1 MSFRRTVVS
10 GLYWSAGGRLAGQAV
25 SWIITIVVIRVL
37 SPADYG
43 LLAMATVFVEFFGMM
58 SQFGA
63 GTAVVQAPELDERK
77 LRQMFGF
84 AIVVNGVLFAVI
96 FLGAPLVAAFFGEE
110 RLTVIVR
117 ALAVPFLLS
126 ALGMIPGA
134 LLARELHY
142 KTMSLIALSATI
154 VSSVTTLVL
163 ALAGA
168 GVWSLVWGTLVS
180 AAWVAVINNIAS
192 PFLKWPIFSFRGTR
206 ELVVYGGNL
215 TITRI
220 LWFWYSQADTIIAG
234 KLLGKELL
242 GIYSVAMHL
251 ATLPANKL
259 SALINQVAFPAFAR
273 IQHDRERYASHFLMA
288 VRLLS
293 FAVFPTL
300 WGMSSVA
307 PELVRVLLGEKWVA
321 AIVPL
326 QLLALI
332 MPVHMFLPFMVTAAN
347 GIGRADVSTK
357 QVLIASLVMPVAFAI
372 GSVWG
377 LVGIALAWVI
387 AFPLVFAQSIRLFTP
402 VLGLGARSILRSMAP
417 SVVACAGMYLAVTA
431 VRYLLAPQMGEY
443 VQLVLLVLTGV
454 AAYATLTVVFNRDGV
469 KEVLGVFRG

>member
-1 MSFRRTVVS
+1 
-10 GLYWSAGGRLAGQAV
+10 
-25 SWIITIVVIRVL
+25 
-37 SPADYG
+37 
-43 LLAMATVFVEFFGMM
+43 
-58 SQFGA
+58 
-63 GTAVVQAPELDERK
+63 
-77 LRQMFGF
+77 
-84 AIVVNGVLFAVI
+84 
-96 FLGAPLVAAFFGEE
+96 
-110 RLTVIVR
+110 
-117 ALAVPFLLS
+117 
-126 ALGMIPGA
+126 
-134 LLARELHY
+134 
-142 KTMSLIALSATI
+142 
-154 VSSVTTLVL
+154 
-163 ALAGA
+163 
-168 GVWSLVWGTLVS
+168 
-180 AAWVAVINNIAS
+180 
-192 PFLKWPIFSFRGTR
+192 FLKWPIFSFRGTR

-387 AFPLVFAQSIRLFTP
+387 AFPLRFAQSTRLFTP

-454 AAYATLTVVFNRDGV
+454 AAYATLT
-469 KEVLGVFRG
+469 